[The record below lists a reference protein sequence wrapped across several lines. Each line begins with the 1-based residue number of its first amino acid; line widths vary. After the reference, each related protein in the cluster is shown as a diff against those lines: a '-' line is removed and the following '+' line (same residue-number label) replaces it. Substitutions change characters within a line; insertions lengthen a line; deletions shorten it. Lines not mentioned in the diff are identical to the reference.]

1 MFSKIKS
8 AVNMIDK
15 EKTNNELGRNVHEY
29 LVSKG
34 VETPLVQ
41 HVFEENEAGIKKK
54 KQKIE
59 KHFNSI
65 MEELGMDMT
74 NDSLSDTPRRVAKM
88 YVDELFWG
96 LDYSNFPKCTS
107 IRNEMEYDEMVLE
120 KGITVMSACEHHF
133 VTIDGKAKI
142 AYIPDKT
149 VLGLSKLNRIVEFFS
164 RRPQVQER
172 LTEQIFYALN
182 YILGTDDIA
191 VVIDA
196 VHYCVKSRG
205 VRDYNSSTITSK
217 LGGRFRTEPELR
229 MEFLSIH

>member
-1 MFSKIKS
+1 
-8 AVNMIDK
+8 MIDR
-15 EKTNNELGRNVHEY
+15 EKTNNELGKKVHEY
-29 LVSKG
+29 LVEKG
-34 VETPLVQ
+34 VETPLVSYN
-41 HVFEENEAGIKKK
+41 FEENKALTKKK

-59 KHFNSI
+59 KHYRAI

-74 NDSLSDTPRRVAKM
+74 DDSLIDTPRRVGKM
-88 YVDELFWG
+88 FVDELFWG

-107 IRNEMEYDEMVLE
+107 IANKMQYDEMVLE
-120 KGITVMSACEHHF
+120 KDITVMSACEHHF
-133 VTIDGKAKI
+133 VTIDGLAKI
-142 AYIPDKT
+142 AYIPNKT

-172 LTEQIFYALN
+172 LTEQIFHTLSF
-182 YILGTDDIA
+182 ILETEDIA

-205 VRDYNSSTITSK
+205 VRDYNSSTSTSK